1 MYREHEKSIDNIY
14 ENVDVTRGKFER
26 EITDC
31 NATGIQSSELTGT
44 EIIKNTFHHI
54 LLLIYYTLFEVIEE
68 YKRVFVDLQELT
80 V

>member
-1 MYREHEKSIDNIY
+1 MEMYREHEKSIDNIY
-14 ENVDVTRGKFER
+14 ENYDVTRGQFEK

-31 NATGIQSSELTGT
+31 NATRIQSSELAGT

-54 LLLIYYTLFEVIEE
+54 LEVIEE
-68 YKRVFVDLQELT
+68 YNRVFVDLQELM